1 MKIYENSMRFTDF
14 RRNYC
19 APGNLSCKVWYLF
32 PVVICCPFFS
42 SHHALFI
49 VVLVGEPNSA
59 DILHQQEETIQM
71 ENPPK
76 KACLRDTVW
85 NEFNLF
91 FHTSGAFILKL
102 NFCNLAPAKNKK
114 LKKRKKTS
122 DFIIIAMWSKS
133 TLVLCLLCYTNPFL
147 KTSRKLCAIPFP
159 WKSER
164 NTKPYAKCMFPF
176 FCWEVETAEYIPRW
190 ALPCTLRIQTN
201 HKHQPGCFC

>member
-1 MKIYENSMRFTDF
+1 MQHQDIYCLQVFMKIYENSMRFTDF

-59 DILHQQEETIQM
+59 DILHQQEETIQI
-71 ENPPK
+71 ENPSK

-102 NFCNLAPAKNKK
+102 NFCNLAPAKNNNN
-114 LKKRKKTS
+114 
-122 DFIIIAMWSKS
+122 F
-133 TLVLCLLCYTNPFL
+133 
-147 KTSRKLCAIPFP
+147 
-159 WKSER
+159 
-164 NTKPYAKCMFPF
+164 
-176 FCWEVETAEYIPRW
+176 
-190 ALPCTLRIQTN
+190 
-201 HKHQPGCFC
+201 